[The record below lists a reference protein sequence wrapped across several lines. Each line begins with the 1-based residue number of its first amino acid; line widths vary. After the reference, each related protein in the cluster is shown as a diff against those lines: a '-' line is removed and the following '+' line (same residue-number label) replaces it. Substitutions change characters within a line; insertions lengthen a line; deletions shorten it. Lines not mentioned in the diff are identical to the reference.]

1 MSATEGNEE
10 AKAVPSAEA
19 DRTASRTRLII
30 ARSLVVLGALAAAI
44 AIVAGY
50 LRYQALDEPTFRGT
64 AEAMVADPVIRDQVA
79 ASLVDRLYDEAVVA
93 DALSSALPPRFKPLA
108 GPIASGAQ
116 PFIDRQASRLL
127 SRPAAQELFVSS
139 VVRARTG
146 VLRVLNNDTKVLK
159 TEGGY
164 LILDLSPLLIQ
175 LGDKVSLPGALANGV
190 ASEGQIR
197 IVKADQLSTAQQI
210 TSIFRTVATWFWV
223 VPFLLWGAAIALA
236 RGRRRVELRAVSLAV
251 IAAGLLVLIV
261 RNVAGRYVVGSL
273 VAEPSVKPAAEHA
286 WSILTALLA
295 DGAWTAIGLG
305 VVAFA
310 GAWLAG
316 PGPRAIT
323 LRRRLAP
330 RLASPAWAFG
340 VSFALL
346 LLVVWWGPTAQTRRV
361 VWIFVVAALLAMGVE
376 ALRRVAAADPDAGVA
391 GAPVPL
397 AGMVQS
403 VSGGRRLASLERLQA
418 LRQSGALS
426 EAEYEREKAR
436 LLDQQ

>member
-1 MSATEGNEE
+1 M
-10 AKAVPSAEA
+10 
-19 DRTASRTRLII
+19 
-30 ARSLVVLGALAAAI
+30 
-44 AIVAGY
+44 
-50 LRYQALDEPTFRGT
+50 
-64 AEAMVADPVIRDQVA
+64 
-79 ASLVDRLYDEAVVA
+79 
-93 DALSSALPPRFKPLA
+93 
-108 GPIASGAQ
+108 
-116 PFIDRQASRLL
+116 
-127 SRPAAQELFVSS
+127 
-139 VVRARTG
+139 
-146 VLRVLNNDTKVLK
+146 
-159 TEGGY
+159 
-164 LILDLSPLLIQ
+164 
-175 LGDKVSLPGALANGV
+175 
-190 ASEGQIR
+190 
-197 IVKADQLSTAQQI
+197 KADQLSTAQQI

-236 RGRRRVELRAVSLAV
+236 RGRGRVELRAVSLAV

-261 RNVAGRYVVGSL
+261 RNLAGRSVVGSL

-330 RLASPAWAFG
+330 KLASPAWAFG

-391 GAPVPL
+391 G
-397 AGMVQS
+397 
-403 VSGGRRLASLERLQA
+403 RRCRWPGWCSR
-418 LRQSGALS
+418 
-426 EAEYEREKAR
+426 
-436 LLDQQ
+436 

>member
-1 MSATEGNEE
+1 
-10 AKAVPSAEA
+10 
-19 DRTASRTRLII
+19 
-30 ARSLVVLGALAAAI
+30 
-44 AIVAGY
+44 
-50 LRYQALDEPTFRGT
+50 
-64 AEAMVADPVIRDQVA
+64 
-79 ASLVDRLYDEAVVA
+79 
-93 DALSSALPPRFKPLA
+93 
-108 GPIASGAQ
+108 
-116 PFIDRQASRLL
+116 
-127 SRPAAQELFVSS
+127 
-139 VVRARTG
+139 
-146 VLRVLNNDTKVLK
+146 
-159 TEGGY
+159 
-164 LILDLSPLLIQ
+164 
-175 LGDKVSLPGALANGV
+175 
-190 ASEGQIR
+190 
-197 IVKADQLSTAQQI
+197 
-210 TSIFRTVATWFWV
+210 
-223 VPFLLWGAAIALA
+223 
-236 RGRRRVELRAVSLAV
+236 
-251 IAAGLLVLIV
+251 
-261 RNVAGRYVVGSL
+261 VAGRYVVGSL

-330 RLASPAWAFG
+330 KLASPAWAFG

-361 VWIFVVAALLAMGVE
+361 VWIFVVAALLAIGVE

-426 EAEYEREKAR
+426 DAEYEREKAR